1 MRREPDRQ
9 PIALLRR
16 TLKLRAMHPDQPDRA
31 SHRARRQRLVL
42 STALLLLAACSADDR
57 LPATVGDLAYRCDDG
72 HVVRVLV
79 EPEWG
84 RAVLTTSRDALTLRA
99 APADVG
105 NRFVAPG
112 WEFWAVG
119 EEALFSRPGSR
130 QTRCRYHPWF
140 DS

>member
-1 MRREPDRQ
+1 
-9 PIALLRR
+9 
-16 TLKLRAMHPDQPDRA
+16 MHPGQTSRA
-31 SHRARRQRLVL
+31 SHRVRRRLL
-42 STALLLLAACSADDR
+42 LPSAALLLLAACGAVDGP
-57 LPATVGDLAYRCDDG
+57 PATLGDLAYRCDDG
-72 HVVRVLV
+72 HVLRVLI

-130 QTRCRYHPWF
+130 QTRCRYRPWF